1 MTTLNTHLSKL
12 TFFYPFSP
20 RYKVVVCRDL
30 GPDVMPLLKEREEID
45 LVLWPED
52 RPCDPQW
59 LLDNIPG
66 ASGVV
71 VMFSEKITPDLL
83 DKAGP
88 SLRVV
93 STMSVGYE
101 HIDTPALAQR
111 GIKLGYTPD
120 VLTDAVA
127 DVSILLALMAGRNG
141 GLAMDVV
148 KNSEWPTC
156 GWAPFGFCGP
166 QISTTLSSPSRT
178 VGFIGFGRIAQA
190 TLARLIPFGITSC
203 IYYSNPSS
211 PPKPQL
217 ERDLLAKYGIKS
229 KRANSLGD
237 LAAESDIVF
246 VLAPGGDKT
255 KHLVDAT
262 FLSKMKKTAILV
274 NASRGTLVDSD
285 ALAMALKEGKIWA
298 AGLDVVEGE
307 PNVTADHPLVREP
320 RLAFQFIIAKTYL

>member
-1 MTTLNTHLSKL
+1 
-12 TFFYPFSP
+12 
-20 RYKVVVCRDL
+20 
-30 GPDVMPLLKEREEID
+30 MPILKRRKEID

-52 RPCDPQW
+52 RPCDQQW
-59 LLDNIPG
+59 LSDNILG

-71 VMFSEKITPDLL
+71 VMFSEKITPDIL

-101 HIDTPALAQR
+101 HIDIHALAQR
-111 GIKLGYTPD
+111 GIKLGYTPN

-141 GLAMDVV
+141 GLAMDIV
-148 KNSEWPTC
+148 KNGEWPTC

-166 QISTTLSSPSRT
+166 QLSTTSSSPSRT

-211 PPKPQL
+211 PPKLQL
-217 ERDLLAKYGIKS
+217 ERELSTKYGINF
-229 KRANSLGD
+229 KRANSLVD

-246 VLAPGGDKT
+246 VLAPGGDET
-255 KHLVDAT
+255 KHLVDGK

-285 ALAMALKEGKIWA
+285 ALTEALKEGKIWA
-298 AGLDVVEGE
+298 AGLDVIEGE
-307 PNVTADHPLVREP
+307 PNVTADHPLVKEP
-320 RLAFQFIIAKTYL
+320 RLACQAIIPMAYF